1 MPVMPVLAN
10 GGTYIESF
18 LQTSTLYLL
27 GDQPCTPPASKRGP
41 ALSQS
46 TPDDIE
52 EEFAKHRAHVRQT
65 NDVVDDKI
73 TK

>member
-1 MPVMPVLAN
+1 V
-10 GGTYIESF
+10 TYIESF

-46 TPDDIE
+46 TASLSLPSSPDYIE

>member
-1 MPVMPVLAN
+1 MH
-10 GGTYIESF
+10 IDDF
-18 LQTSTLYLL
+18 LSTSAKYFFGEL
-27 GDQPCTPPASKRGP
+27 PCTAPASKRGP
-41 ALSQS
+41 APSQS
-46 TPDDIE
+46 PDDIE

>member
-1 MPVMPVLAN
+1 MY
-10 GGTYIESF
+10 T
-18 LQTSTLYLL
+18 TSL
-27 GDQPCTPPASKRGP
+27 KRGP

-46 TPDDIE
+46 TASSSPDDIE

>member
-1 MPVMPVLAN
+1 MH
-10 GGTYIESF
+10 IDDF
-18 LQTSTLYLL
+18 LSTSAKYFFGEL
-27 GDQPCTPPASKRGP
+27 PCTAPASKRGP

-46 TPDDIE
+46 TASSSLPSSPDDIE
-52 EEFAKHRAHVRQT
+52 EEFAKHRAHVRQM